1 MGIKASEIL
10 AMMKR
15 LGFRVTGYGRGAYRC
30 KDGDFIVVFTRGTKK
45 VRGIKNERH
54 KLVSRLDGKLFMPFR
69 GYIEKYRSENGRY
82 WKRVCASADRRSYAY
97 LRAQFYFSTGD
108 VPGERYMRLAIDNG
122 KVWDKPAKCPVLL
135 YAGASEH
142 YNELS
147 AWPLPELESRLR
159 KVCGK
164 LATKD
169 GYNASNTY
177 DYDTFMLVNNG

>member
-30 KDGDFIVVFTRGTKK
+30 KDGDFIVTFARGTKK
-45 VRGIKNERH
+45 VRGAKGKRRH
-54 KLVSRLDGKLFMPFR
+54 KLARRNYSDWLRHYESNM
-69 GYIEKYRSENGRY
+69 
-82 WKRVCASADRRSYAY
+82 RRSYGF
-97 LRAQFYFSTGD
+97 LRAQFDCFPGD
-108 VPGERYMRLAIDNG
+108 IPGGRYMRLAIDNG

-147 AWPLPELESRLR
+147 AWSLSELERRLR

-169 GYNASNTY
+169 GYSASNTY